1 MFEKENNNGFVIGGD
16 LDLGSAA
23 SDFGGF
29 TAMSDSEADNIFG
42 QFGTPEAPK
51 PKITEEK
58 TDTAPVVA
66 TLKNN
71 TIQQGEAFAANAGV
85 VNAEE
90 KKDETVTVSETE
102 ETTGKVQSENSAE
115 LQTDL
120 FSAIMAEADE
130 KQAEV
135 KKSELKEKL
144 PFFEHGGAKEEIVDT
159 SKTFDE
165 LRLEKAEDFPELDE
179 GENVKWKVTYGPI
192 VKQVTNAK
200 KTTIAS
206 IKTQIEE
213 SEEFMMYLKKPD
225 DDKKAKAKKS
235 KGDEKNE
242 IECKIIPTIT
252 AKKKGVMAE
261 YKGLFSS
268 VEEAKASGKLI
279 SYVPS
284 EDGKV
289 FEVRNN
295 KIGTFIAPTERVT
308 AFEKVKAGFTPA
320 LPKIPF
326 KMWSEVISFFK
337 SFINEDGEVEA
348 LAYIYWSFTDERYYV
363 VIPKQTVTKD
373 SVDSF
378 LPDVDENEFLLV
390 AEMHSHNTMPA
401 FFSFTDDKD
410 EKATRVYIVVG
421 RMDKIFPDIKA
432 RISCGGKFVKINP
445 AVIMEGYDGEY
456 PEEWREHIENKLR
469 KKEAY
474 L

>member
-1 MFEKENNNGFVIGGD
+1 MFENENNNGFVIGGA
-16 LDLGSAA
+16 LDLGSAS

-29 TAMSDSEADNIFG
+29 TSIDDSEAAAIFG
-42 QFGTPEAPK
+42 QLGTQEEPK
-51 PKITEEK
+51 PEITEEK
-58 TDTAPVVA
+58 TDAAPVQA
-66 TLKNN
+66 TPEDNLTQQVEQSAGN
-71 TIQQGEAFAANAGV
+71 TGA
-85 VNAEE
+85 VNTEE
-90 KKDETVTVSETE
+90 NKDETFTVSEAAKE
-102 ETTGKVQSENSAE
+102 VSETAQPPIANEQA
-115 LQTDL
+115 DL
-120 FSAIMAEADE
+120 FTAVMAEADE
-130 KQAEV
+130 KQAEA
-135 KKSELKEKL
+135 KKSELMEKL
-144 PFFEHGGAKEEIVDT
+144 PFFEHGGAKEEIIDT
-159 SKTFDE
+159 SKTFYE
-165 LRLEKAEDFPELDE
+165 LRLEKAEDCPELDE
-179 GENVKWKVTYGPI
+179 GDNVKWKVTYGQV
-192 VKQVTNAK
+192 VKQVANAK

-213 SEEFMMYLKKPD
+213 SDEFMKYLKKPV
-225 DDKKAKAKKS
+225 DDKKAKSKKS
-235 KGDEKNE
+235 KGDEKDE

-252 AKKKGVMAE
+252 AKKKGIMAE

-268 VEEAKASGKLI
+268 VEEAKESGKLI

-308 AFEKVKAGFTPA
+308 AFRKVKAGFTPA
-320 LPKIPF
+320 LPKIPY

-337 SFINEDGEVEA
+337 SYVNEDGAVEA
-348 LAYIYWSFTDERYYV
+348 LAYIYWSFEHERYYV

-378 LPDVDENEFLLV
+378 LPDVDENELLLV

-421 RMDKIFPDIKA
+421 RMDKVFPDIKA

-456 PEEWREHIENKLR
+456 PEEWREHIENRLS